1 MPQNLVNMNITADE
15 LASLMGSMENIRAI
29 FGNRAI
35 SLSPEERRS
44 ITKMG
49 DKSRTFCEQAVAGIN
64 AHSGSM
70 PADLDVTGLSQDL
83 ADFATLDA
91 FYTDYLTLGE
101 KIDDT
106 LKALSSDVMTGS
118 IIGVTFLKAL
128 NKLNPG
134 LDTLLKSL
142 SAVRRSKPAAKPPA
156 A

>member
-1 MPQNLVNMNITADE
+1 MNITADE

-70 PADLDVTGLSQDL
+70 PADLDVAGLSQDL
-83 ADFATLDA
+83 ADFAKLDA
-91 FYTDYLTLGE
+91 FYTEYLTLGE